1 LVSVNDVKVKL
12 LLLLS
17 LLGILL
23 VISAPFVTS
32 VFVNLMSSSATSS
45 TTTVFVDPLNLI
57 NETLQAGSKF
67 TVHVNVSD
75 VNDLFTWQVNMSW
88 DSSILNVSRIIPGEF
103 LARADNQTSSE
114 ALGGVVINSTDN
126 AQGCGLFAESILGDV
141 AGISGDGTLIS
152 IEFLVVGSGWT
163 DLNIIVSGTM
173 PTMLL
178 DSADGTITYDKIDG
192 YFSNQFLGD
201 MDGDGDVDSFDFYIF
216 SGAYGTSVG
225 DPVYNPEA
233 DLDGD
238 GDVDSYDFYI
248 FSGNYGKSI

>member
-1 LVSVNDVKVKL
+1 MGSVNDVKVKL
-12 LLLLS
+12 LLFLS

-23 VISAPFVTS
+23 VISAPFATS
-32 VFVNLMSSSATSS
+32 IFVNLMSSSATSS

-126 AQGCGLFAESILGDV
+126 AQGYGLFAESILGDV
-141 AGISGDGTLIS
+141 AGISGNGSLVS
-152 IEFLVVGSGWT
+152 IEFLVVDYGST
-163 DLNIIVSGTM
+163 DLNISVSGTL
-173 PTMLL
+173 PTVLL
-178 DSADGTITYDKIDG
+178 DSASGTITYNKTDG
-192 YFSNQFLGD
+192 YFSNKILGD
-201 MDGDGDVDSFDFYIF
+201 IDGDGDVDKFDF
-216 SGAYGTSVG
+216 GAFALAFGSEKG
-225 DPVYNPEA
+225 EPRYNPEA
-233 DLDGD
+233 DLDHD
-238 GDVDSYDFYI
+238 GDIDGFDFGTFALNFGRQI
-248 FSGNYGKSI
+248 

>member
-1 LVSVNDVKVKL
+1 LGSVNNVKVKL

-23 VISAPFVTS
+23 VISAPVVTS
-32 VFVNLMSSSATSS
+32 IFVNLMSSSATSS
-45 TTTVFVDPLNLI
+45 TTTVFVDPSNVI
-57 NETLQAGSKF
+57 NKTLQAGSKF

-126 AQGCGLFAESILGDV
+126 AQGYGLFAESILGDV
-141 AGISGDGTLIS
+141 AGINGNGSLVS
-152 IEFLVVGSGWT
+152 IEFLVVDYGWT
-163 DLNIIVSGTM
+163 DLNITVSGTL

-178 DSADGTITYDKIDG
+178 DSEGGTITYNKTDG
-192 YFSNQFLGD
+192 YFSNKLLGD
-201 MDGDGDVDSFDFYIF
+201 IDDDVDVDFDDFILF
-216 SGAYGTSVG
+216 AASYGTSVG
-225 DPVYNPEA
+225 EPFYNPEA
-233 DLDGD
+233 DLDND
-238 GDVDSYDFYI
+238 DDVDFDDFII
-248 FSGNYGKSI
+248 FAANYGTSI

>member
-1 LVSVNDVKVKL
+1 LGSVNDVKVKL
-12 LLLLS
+12 LLLFS

-23 VISAPFVTS
+23 VISAPFATS
-32 VFVNLMSSSATSS
+32 IFVNLMSSSATSS

-126 AQGCGLFAESILGDV
+126 AQGYGLFAESILGDV
-141 AGISGDGTLIS
+141 AGISGNGSLVS
-152 IEFLVVGSGWT
+152 IEFLVVDYGST
-163 DLNIIVSGTM
+163 DLNISVSGTL
-173 PTMLL
+173 PTVLL
-178 DSADGTITYDKIDG
+178 DSAGGTITYNKTDG
-192 YFSNQFLGD
+192 YFSNKILGD
-201 MDGDGDVDSFDFYIF
+201 IDGDGDVDGFDF
-216 SGAYGTSVG
+216 GTFALAFGSEKG
-225 DPVYNPEA
+225 EPRYNPEA
-233 DLDGD
+233 DLDHD
-238 GDVDSYDFYI
+238 GDIDGFDFGT
-248 FSGNYGKSI
+248 FALNFGRHV